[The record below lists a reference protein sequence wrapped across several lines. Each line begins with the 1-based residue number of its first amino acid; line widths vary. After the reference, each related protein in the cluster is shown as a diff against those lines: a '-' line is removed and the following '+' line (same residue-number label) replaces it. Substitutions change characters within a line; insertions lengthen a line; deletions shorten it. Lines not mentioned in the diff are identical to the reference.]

1 MIKYMTVHVPSMK
14 HSIDAQGKNCC
25 SVSSG
30 VEWIGDVELV
40 CFIKTFLC
48 SVSSCLKFFP
58 YGEEAEGVKTRGLF
72 SLALLSFS
80 RIFVN

>member
-30 VEWIGDVELV
+30 VEGIGDVELV
-40 CFIKTFLC
+40 YFIKTFLC

-58 YGEEAEGVKTRGLF
+58 YGEESRGCE
-72 SLALLSFS
+72 
-80 RIFVN
+80 N

>member
-1 MIKYMTVHVPSMK
+1 MYLISDFNSFLRRCHSKIKYMTVHVTSMK

-30 VEWIGDVELV
+30 VEGIGDVELV

-58 YGEEAEGVKTRGLF
+58 YGEESRGCE
-72 SLALLSFS
+72 
-80 RIFVN
+80 N

>member
-1 MIKYMTVHVPSMK
+1 MIKYMTVHVPFMK
-14 HSIDAQGKNCC
+14 HLIDAQGKICC

-48 SVSSCLKFFP
+48 SVSSCLKFFH
-58 YGEEAEGVKTRGLF
+58 YGEESRGCE
-72 SLALLSFS
+72 
-80 RIFVN
+80 N